1 MLKAAEYTF
10 NIIVN
15 IGGHAFMAPAGAQGV
30 GISVQ
35 AISCLEHAIL
45 ILILLSR
52 VCLRYLSLLCR
63 TCTLYII
70 YRVGQKTWPV
80 LFEGP

>member
-52 VCLRYLSLLCR
+52 VCLRYLSLLHR
-63 TCTLYII
+63 TAFGALNTLSCFILYMFV
-70 YRVGQKTWPV
+70 Y
-80 LFEGP
+80 